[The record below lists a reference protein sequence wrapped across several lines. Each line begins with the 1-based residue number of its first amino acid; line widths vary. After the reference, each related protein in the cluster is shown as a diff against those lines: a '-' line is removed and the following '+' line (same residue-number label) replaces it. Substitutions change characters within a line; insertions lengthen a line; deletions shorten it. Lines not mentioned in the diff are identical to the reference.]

1 MNLFYEDYG
10 SFGVQKADT
19 VFNRLELDLFPSWR
33 QFINSLED
41 NGGQKSLLS
50 TRPVKYILGY
60 LLTLFFLSVTVYV
73 LFYSSLLEGEKLA
86 QKLDISIPSFEKI
99 DSFQVL
105 SEIKKLDLP
114 IFDSQKLDPPK
125 KFALSERDSTESEIE
140 YIDYD
145 QLKNRFNSL
154 ATGKN
159 KFEEETQG
167 VFRETRYGYSTVY
180 RLMIETPDSFEVLR
194 ILNGLRDKYKLEKAG
209 DVEPGTFIPGGNYY
223 NLLIENHKVEK
234 FLEDASTLKPM
245 IYASR
250 SKGRSVPGKTK
261 LFIFVNKL

>member
-1 MNLFYEDYG
+1 MKFLVFFLISSNICSGKGLYNL
-10 SFGVQKADT
+10 SFIDFGNT
-19 VFNRLELDLFPSWR
+19 LPRLIPLLKS
-33 QFINSLED
+33 NL
-41 NGGQKSLLS
+41 GGKSLALS
-50 TRPVKYILGY
+50 
-60 LLTLFFLSVTVYV
+60 
-73 LFYSSLLEGEKLA
+73 
-86 QKLDISIPSFEKI
+86 D
-99 DSFQVL
+99 